1 MATDDSACST
11 AQNSIASSEQQ
22 QVPLSPVAPLM
33 LSSELQDKIK
43 DQLNGVMN
51 ETCVLPGTAEQ
62 QLGTAQAEVEMLRDQ
77 LGVLIK
83 NAEVHSGVEEQLQK
97 SLSESSRL
105 RVELQTKNA
114 MHDASNKLKADQRQV
129 LENELANALKKLQ
142 GTPPARSEAKE
153 EGLESKGLEK
163 ELSRLSKQYNMAVGS
178 NERDELAVELA
189 ATLAL
194 ADSRAVAAA
203 GDVAVASVVAVD
215 AHSHWTLA
223 NAPWQQRAE
232 VNKYRYVPT
241 AAVTC

>member
-1 MATDDSACST
+1 
-11 AQNSIASSEQQ
+11 
-22 QVPLSPVAPLM
+22 M

-43 DQLNGVMN
+43 DQLNGMMN

-62 QLGTAQAEVEMLRDQ
+62 QLGIAQAEVEMLRDQ

-83 NAEVHSGVEEQLQK
+83 NAEGHSSVEEQLQK
-97 SLSESSRL
+97 SLTESSRL

-114 MHDASNKLKADQRQV
+114 MHDASNNLKADQRQV
-129 LENELANALKKLQ
+129 LENELANALKKVQ
-142 GTPPARSEAKE
+142 NTPPARSEAKK
-153 EGLESKGLEK
+153 EGLESNGLEK

-203 GDVAVASVVAVD
+203 GDVAVASEVAVD